1 MNTDQFIA
9 ECQGYFGPY
18 TATQKKYVRQWL
30 EQHTE
35 SRFPLL
41 FAEVLKTI
49 SPVYKTPPGIKDL
62 EDAWKHVAEKFR
74 PELAAPAVPRLEE
87 IPSEEEREAG
97 AKLLRE
103 TLARLER
110 RQVENRV

>member
-74 PELAAPAVPRLEE
+74 PELAAPAVAERPMALDW
-87 IPSEEEREAG
+87 IPVALLATPFAVASTPL
-97 AKLLRE
+97 AKL
-103 TLARLER
+103 
-110 RQVENRV
+110 